1 VSAPVVLFESAELSV
16 LDSRCRRPRS
26 GPGPERGGEPTHLA
40 LFWRGGFRYHLGR
53 RSYLGD
59 PCTALLHRAGAEYR
73 IGHPGED
80 GDDATLVVLGPG
92 LHEELFG
99 PGEALSPELPL
110 APEAQL
116 LHVRLRAAL
125 GLERAEPLA
134 CQERALELLHAVAGE
149 RARTLRRVR
158 GPAQRRVV
166 SRARELLGSHL
177 ERNLGLDAV
186 ATEAGCSAF
195 HLMRLFRAE
204 TGRTL
209 RAYRRELRVLAA
221 LPRLARGERD
231 LAGLAVELGFSHHSH
246 LTESF
251 RRVLGISPRALRE
264 ELLGGARARS

>member
-26 GPGPERGGEPTHLA
+26 GPGPERDGEPSHLA
-40 LFWRGGFRYHLGR
+40 LFSRGGFRYHLGR

-59 PCTALLHRAGAEYR
+59 PCTALLHRAGTEYR

-80 GDDATLVVLGPG
+80 GDDATLVVLGPA

-99 PGEALSPELPL
+99 QGDGRSPELPL
-110 APEAQL
+110 APKAQL
-116 LHVRLRAAL
+116 LHVRLQVAL
-125 GLERAEPLA
+125 GQGRADPLA
-134 CQERALELLHAVAGE
+134 CQERTLELLHAVAGD
-149 RARTLRRVR
+149 RARRLRSVR
-158 GPAQRRVV
+158 GPAQRRAV
-166 SRARELLGSHL
+166 SRAREMLGSHL
-177 ERNLGLDAV
+177 ERNLGLDTL
-186 ATEAGCSAF
+186 ATAAGCSAF

-221 LPRLARGERD
+221 LRRLARGERD
-231 LAGLAVELGFSHHSH
+231 LAGLAVELGFCHHSH

-251 RRVLGISPRALRE
+251 RRVLGISPRALRA
-264 ELLGGARARS
+264 ELLDGRAGS